1 MYPSSL
7 AFVRRVDHSSF
18 ILSCNLIGQRENKS
32 RYVTEIVLPLGY
44 ADVIF
49 RRRESRQPEIRL
61 RSQATLTTDLIC
73 VSSLDILLVFAF
85 AASYLAVYLM

>member
-1 MYPSSL
+1 MYASSL

-18 ILSCNLIGQRENKS
+18 ILSCNLIGKRENKS

-61 RSQATLTTDLIC
+61 RSQANQNWA
-73 VSSLDILLVFAF
+73 ILEYDARFYNVLHVIR
-85 AASYLAVYLM
+85 YQQNQE

>member
-1 MYPSSL
+1 MYASSL

-18 ILSCNLIGQRENKS
+18 ILSCNLIGKRENKS

-49 RRRESRQPEIRL
+49 RRRESRQSEIRL
-61 RSQATLTTDLIC
+61 RSQAR
-73 VSSLDILLVFAF
+73 SSVADMSSHLVTNNERSSFHQ
-85 AASYLAVYLM
+85 